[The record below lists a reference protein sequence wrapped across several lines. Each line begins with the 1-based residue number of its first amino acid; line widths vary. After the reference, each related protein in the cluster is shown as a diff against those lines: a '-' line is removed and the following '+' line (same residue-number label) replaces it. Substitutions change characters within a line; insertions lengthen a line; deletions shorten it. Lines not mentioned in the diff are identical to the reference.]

1 MNKYE
6 IKYLLETMTS
16 SVDRLTDSLGKQSLH
31 IENLWNEIGEKQNLI
46 SSQRYEIKRLKEKLF
61 AFWKQRHE
69 DKLEEADWGKKIQR
83 VCRGKCGPLMDNRK
97 YYRPKEIEQVFGIKT
112 STLAKQRGGKYGLP
126 YTIVGRNPKKNRG
139 GVILY
144 NVDDIEDY
152 INKKGRSTLY

>member
-1 MNKYE
+1 M
-6 IKYLLETMTS
+6 S
-16 SVDRLTDSLGKQSLH
+16 
-31 IENLWNEIGEKQNLI
+31 
-46 SSQRYEIKRLKEKLF
+46 
-61 AFWKQRHE
+61 
-69 DKLEEADWGKKIQR
+69 
-83 VCRGKCGPLMDNRK
+83 NRK

-112 STLAKQRGGKYGLP
+112 STLAKHPGGKYGLP